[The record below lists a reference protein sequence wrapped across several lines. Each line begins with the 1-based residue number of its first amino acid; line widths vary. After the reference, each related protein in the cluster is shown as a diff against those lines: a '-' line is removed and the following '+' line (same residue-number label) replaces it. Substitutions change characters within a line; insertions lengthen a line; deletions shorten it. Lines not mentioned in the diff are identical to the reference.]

1 MAHVKVIWQIQQF
14 ICYFT
19 AVALFYFVFEGNFQV
34 QASRDDLKEGFLPY
48 EFVWEAYTWKGKL
61 SEFYGMFFVDF
72 SKNYRGMTDLKRKN
86 SSLSYVMLYF
96 QQNTA
101 NQMRSK

>member
-1 MAHVKVIWQIQQF
+1 M
-14 ICYFT
+14 
-19 AVALFYFVFEGNFQV
+19 
-34 QASRDDLKEGFLPY
+34 FL
-48 EFVWEAYTWKGKL
+48 
-61 SEFYGMFFVDF
+61 VDF

-101 NQMRSK
+101 NQMRLVELENNFCLNYITEPPTTSLCKDIDL